1 MLRTIIEGD
10 RFIVIHDYS
19 HINDSSRDHTSIG
32 GIDIPHYENLE
43 YEIFINDVNTAV
55 NAGPLIMS
63 IFTDASG
70 TVFVKDSNNND
81 INMRKVISN
90 SYTYPYYNSE
100 AVYIAGEIKLI
111 FDDGST
117 FSNSDSDDVNDNDDN
132 YGLWYYIQGVSDMNN
147 LHKFT

>member
-1 MLRTIIEGD
+1 MYMLRTIIDGD

-43 YEIFINDVNTAV
+43 YEILINDINTAV

-70 TVFVKDSNNND
+70 TVFAKDSNGVD
-81 INMRKVISN
+81 INMRKVNSN
-90 SYTYPYYNSE
+90 SYTYPHYNSD
-100 AVYIAGEIKLI
+100 AVYIEGYMTII

-117 FSNSDSDDVNDNDDN
+117 FSNSDLNDTDITI
-132 YGLWYYIQGVSDMNN
+132 GFWYYIQGVSDMNN
-147 LHKFT
+147 LNKFT